1 MGVDVNFSEGLF
13 FDLGGL
19 WVDLNFLGLNA
30 RQLFPLFV
38 ERHCDFGVSES
49 AQCRP
54 LLVSQVEVLL
64 GQDTDWNLVTAIGLA
79 LLLENLGAI
88 VHGLVAKLA
97 RQQAKICQLLG
108 QVVGHQGLAFDHG
121 QNTGFDLVPWLCLQL
136 SILQKRLL
144 SAAFAGNVGDLRRNQ
159 GVDTSL
165 PVLVHDAHPEDVLAI
180 GRELRIGKGLRFH
193 AERQALVLS
202 KKTLLGGGLL
212 YQLLEVH
219 DVVEAVRG
227 WLEAFTAN
235 GELKEFVLGFGVMN
249 ELLDLRVAGL
259 VLFGLN
265 FGKVDLH
272 TKFVLKF

>member
-1 MGVDVNFSEGLF
+1 MNT
-13 FDLGGL
+13 
-19 WVDLNFLGLNA
+19 

-64 GQDTDWNLVTAIGLA
+64 GQDTDWHLVTAIRLA
-79 LLLENLGAI
+79 LLLENFGAI

-121 QNTGFDLVPWLCLQL
+121 QNAGFDLVPWLCLQL

-144 SAAFAGNVGDLRRNQ
+144 STAFARNVGDLRRDQ
-159 GVDTSL
+159 SVDASL
-165 PVLVHDAHPEDVLAI
+165 PMLVHDAHPEDVLAV
-180 GRELRIGKGLRFH
+180 GCELRVGEGLRLH

-202 KKTLLGGGLL
+202 EGALLCGGLL
-212 YQLLEVH
+212 DQLLEVH
-219 DVVEAVRG
+219 DVVKAVRG
-227 WLEAFTAN
+227 WLEAFAAN
-235 GELKEFVLGFGVMN
+235 GELEEFVLSFGVMK

-259 VLFGLN
+259 GLLWLN

-272 TKFVLKF
+272 TKFDF